1 MRSEPKPISIMSL
14 TEDAK
19 CGGASFFRSGLEER
33 AGAMRT
39 APAKRTIIL
48 DGRKTSVT
56 IEDAFWTGL
65 KEIAQSQRVSVSKLI
80 AAIDATR
87 KQSNLSSEIR
97 IFVLEHFQSKSKQ
110 ADLPHSDR
118 APKVSGDEGRS
129 TQAWRGFAK
138 RA

>member
-1 MRSEPKPISIMSL
+1 MKS
-14 TEDAK
+14 
-19 CGGASFFRSGLEER
+19 
-33 AGAMRT
+33 AGT
-39 APAKRTIIL
+39 KRTIML

-65 KEIAQSQRVSVSKLI
+65 IAHSQRVSVSKLV

-110 ADLPHSDR
+110 ADLHSDR
-118 APKVSGDEGRS
+118 ATVSGDEGRS
-129 TQAWRGFAK
+129 TQTWRGFAR